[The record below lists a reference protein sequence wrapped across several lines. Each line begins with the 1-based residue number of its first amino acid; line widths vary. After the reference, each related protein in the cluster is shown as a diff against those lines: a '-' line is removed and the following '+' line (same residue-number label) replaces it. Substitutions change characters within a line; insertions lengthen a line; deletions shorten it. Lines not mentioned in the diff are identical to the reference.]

1 MMAEAVKTI
10 EQMIAEWY
18 ASGVRSDEC
27 FYEITRQME
36 PIVRS
41 ITRGFDRRL
50 ADEVCSGAVGH
61 VVAAL
66 QSDVNQGVPGKSYDP
81 TRPFA
86 AWCYTVVGRYA
97 ISEWRRQWHKRTKN
111 TPPTHSG
118 DDLLDRFGDDAPG
131 PEKPALMREA
141 SQQMR
146 AEFERI
152 LKRPEDRI
160 IVAVQT
166 GYIDGLPDDVVAAWC
181 DEADVAVSI
190 DALRS
195 IVEQSGPL
203 KAIADILD
211 LSHDVV
217 RARASRAKKD
227 LAKGG
232 FGRFKEDFE

>member
-1 MMAEAVKTI
+1 
-10 EQMIAEWY
+10 
-18 ASGVRSDEC
+18 
-27 FYEITRQME
+27 
-36 PIVRS
+36 
-41 ITRGFDRRL
+41 
-50 ADEVCSGAVGH
+50 
-61 VVAAL
+61 
-66 QSDVNQGVPGKSYDP
+66 
-81 TRPFA
+81 
-86 AWCYTVVGRYA
+86 
-97 ISEWRRQWHKRTKN
+97 
-111 TPPTHSG
+111 
-118 DDLLDRFGDDAPG
+118 
-131 PEKPALMREA
+131 MREA

-195 IVEQSGPL
+195 IVEESGPL

-227 LAKGG
+227 LVKGG
-232 FGRFKEDFE
+232 FGRFKEDFA